1 MTKLAFIFAGQ
12 GSQYV
17 GMGKDLCERF
27 PEARETY
34 DLADKILGFPLAKL
48 CFEGPEDELRL
59 TSNTQPAIFT
69 TSIACLRLL
78 EREGV
83 RADVTAGHSVGEYA
97 ALVAAGAIPFE
108 KALALVRKRGQLMQD
123 AGAMRVGTMAA
134 VIGLS
139 ADEVIAAC
147 QRAEGRGVV
156 EPANFNAPGQVVI
169 SGEADAVQAASEIAK
184 EAGARK
190 VVPLRVSGAFHS
202 RLMAPAAQ
210 QLAVELN
217 RTHFD
222 DAEVPV
228 VANVTASPVCGPHA
242 IRDALARQIAGA
254 VRWEESVRWMLADG
268 VDVFV
273 ELGPGNVLAG
283 LVKRTAGTSVKVYSV
298 GDAASLQE
306 FLSGR

>member
-17 GMGKDLCERF
+17 GMGKDLYERF

-34 DLADKILGFPLAKL
+34 DLADKILGFTLAKL
-48 CFEGPEDELRL
+48 CFDGPEDELGL

-123 AGAMRVGTMAA
+123 AGAIRVGTMAA

-169 SGEADAVQAASEIAK
+169 SGEAGAVQAASEIAK

-190 VVPLRVSGAFHS
+190 VVPLCVSGAFHS

-217 RTHFD
+217 RTRFD

-283 LVKRTAGTSVKVYSV
+283 LVKRTAGRSVKVYSV